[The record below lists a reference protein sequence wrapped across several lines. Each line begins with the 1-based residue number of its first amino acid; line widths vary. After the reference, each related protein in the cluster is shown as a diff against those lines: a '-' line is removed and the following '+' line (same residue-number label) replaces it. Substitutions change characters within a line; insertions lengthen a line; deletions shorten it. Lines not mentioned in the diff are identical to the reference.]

1 MRRDLANKS
10 TEFPQLGGGPQE
22 NGECLKFA
30 QQVGLL
36 YKLDVIYLKSIS
48 NDVSN
53 PSAEKIMQVDMY
65 QKSMYM
71 YIMYIRV

>member
-1 MRRDLANKS
+1 MRRDLANKN
-10 TEFPQLGGGPQE
+10 TEFPQLEGGPQE

-53 PSAEKIMQVDMY
+53 PSAEEISLVNMY
-65 QKSMYM
+65 QQKQT
-71 YIMYIRV
+71 

>member
-1 MRRDLANKS
+1 MRRDLANKN
-10 TEFPQLGGGPQE
+10 TEFPQLEGGPQE

-48 NDVSN
+48 NEVSN
-53 PSAEKIMQVDMY
+53 PSAEK
-65 QKSMYM
+65 SMLVAFTKKVCTC
-71 YIMYIRV
+71 I